1 MKHFYIYCRNIR
13 TTLHLVIVMLNTA
26 LTGYCILIIENCIFS
41 HIYIFLYTIYIN
53 IPVKGINIHY
63 IYMLTNIHYI
73 YMLYIHVIYIYN
85 YKYLI

>member
-53 IPVKGINIHY
+53 IPVKGINVNKY
-63 IYMLTNIHYI
+63 T
-73 YMLYIHVIYIYN
+73 LYIHVNKYTLYIYVIYTCYIYI
-85 YKYLI
+85 